1 MALIFDLSNL
11 FLASI
16 LADLSFISCFCS
28 ERLLSFSNESANSSS
43 GLDCST
49 IALLGSNPALRS

>member
-1 MALIFDLSNL
+1 MRSR

-16 LADLSFISCFCS
+16 LVLLSFLSCFCS
-28 ERLLSFSNESANSSS
+28 ERLLSLSNASVSSSS

-49 IALLGSNPALRS
+49 IALLGSNPALRSWSLI

>member
-1 MALIFDLSNL
+1 M
-11 FLASI
+11 
-16 LADLSFISCFCS
+16 
-28 ERLLSFSNESANSSS
+28 LSFSNESANSSS